1 MKPETAITLDDG
13 NTYLNR
19 VLLALAIIAALGFAL
34 ISLLGLVDVPSLPL
48 ITHAHAVIMASWLV
62 LIAVQSHLG
71 SHGSIA
77 LHKRLGKF
85 GALLALAVVATGLM
99 TLVDVLSTGRVPPIF
114 TSGYFLMLG
123 IMNLT
128 GFSFCVGAALVLR
141 KNTGWHRRLMLGSLI
156 LIYEPALGRILPF
169 FLVPILGATP
179 ENAVSVMMENRDL
192 IDTVRVSVHLSIVT
206 IIMLG
211 DRLVT
216 GRFHPI
222 YAYLFV
228 GVICVYSVAN
238 GIGGLP
244 AVSEFAAYVGGTE
257 ALIQGGAQ

>member
-85 GALLALAVVATGLM
+85 GALLALAGGATGLM

-169 FLVPILGATP
+169 FLIG
-179 ENAVSVMMENRDL
+179 
-192 IDTVRVSVHLSIVT
+192 T

-228 GVICVYSVAN
+228 GVICGYSVAN